1 MWQRQNHLPNKKNR
15 QYLDAFALRSSSV
28 PNLSQDVSS
37 KYLRD
42 GFTQH
47 PPQTKQAWGAKEE
60 NPKGKTVIPFRRPG
74 GRKAPHGVPKLD
86 LSVLGLNRDVFE
98 PIVLLEDDSPS
109 SQTSPVDATVEETT
123 KKEVVGDEDDVP
135 SSPQQPK
142 FVPSFEAAKK
152 KVVISESQDRR
163 YTPQPGSTDLLR
175 KVEFKCFMV
184 TRSGR
189 DIHRDLTGYFFPS
202 DNTLAVYEVKQLAK
216 KPSAFALFERK
227 SYSHLNGKLKG
238 MCYTLGD
245 ISEGRELNLDPMGQ
259 RSLPESLL
267 RQTSIHLRITQVD
280 LQAKNDHMF
289 KGKSI
294 LERISMEKSL
304 ADSLE
309 EQQKENSNVRAVQ
322 GAVTH
327 RLRGRATRTLV
338 GLGRYLRQEEERARV
353 GGIPLRVVQQ
363 GLRSY
368 HIGITPED
376 LNILWSVMD
385 PDQSGLTSEQQAV
398 RSLIGGMNHT
408 RKMAVINLFRKL
420 DLAKT
425 GYLKLSELKRYFQ
438 PMFHPD
444 VISKKKSEE
453 EAWLE
458 ITNLLVTSRGGKRV
472 LPSVQ
477 LIPWADFEDYF
488 EGQSIDYPDD
498 HQFSVCVKKVWGE
511 GL

>member
-245 ISEGRELNLDPMGQ
+245 ISEVSAVGGTTPTYVYTHFFVHLSSHLYTPTLVNSSPISKLLPLPQLPLHSATPPPHPPLHPHHTHTNTDTFQYLLNMAKPTSKDHSRDQVMVVSVDRWSLYRGALVSLRWPMG
-259 RSLPESLL
+259 
-267 RQTSIHLRITQVD
+267 
-280 LQAKNDHMF
+280 
-289 KGKSI
+289 
-294 LERISMEKSL
+294 
-304 ADSLE
+304 
-309 EQQKENSNVRAVQ
+309 
-322 GAVTH
+322 
-327 RLRGRATRTLV
+327 
-338 GLGRYLRQEEERARV
+338 
-353 GGIPLRVVQQ
+353 
-363 GLRSY
+363 
-368 HIGITPED
+368 
-376 LNILWSVMD
+376 
-385 PDQSGLTSEQQAV
+385 
-398 RSLIGGMNHT
+398 
-408 RKMAVINLFRKL
+408 
-420 DLAKT
+420 
-425 GYLKLSELKRYFQ
+425 
-438 PMFHPD
+438 
-444 VISKKKSEE
+444 
-453 EAWLE
+453 
-458 ITNLLVTSRGGKRV
+458 
-472 LPSVQ
+472 
-477 LIPWADFEDYF
+477 
-488 EGQSIDYPDD
+488 
-498 HQFSVCVKKVWGE
+498 
-511 GL
+511 